1 MLTAGLL
8 AGMAHAATTIGT
20 DSEVGADFGLTEY
33 STGSSGNVSMGS
45 NGAITYPAG
54 FTGSGLGV
62 AGQFRIAVG
71 GFGAAGAQY
80 TVSCRDSDAL
90 AANAGGDTI
99 SIEADFVVTAGTR
112 TVFGGGNACN
122 GLGTDYGP
130 YTGTSR
136 TIYIGTRLNIP
147 PGFNGSGT
155 YSTGNAS
162 GQAITFEV
170 VLL

>member
-1 MLTAGLL
+1 MVALL
-8 AGMAHAATTIGT
+8 AGIAHAATTIGT

-33 STGSSGNVSMGS
+33 STGSSGNISMGS
-45 NGAITYPAG
+45 NGTISYPGG

-62 AGQFRIAVG
+62 TGQFRIAVG
-71 GFGAAGAQY
+71 GFGAGSAQY
-80 TVSCRDSDAL
+80 TVACRDSDAL
-90 AANAGGDTI
+90 AADGGGDTI
-99 SIEADFVVTAGTR
+99 SIEADFVATAGAR
-112 TVFGGGNACN
+112 TVYGGGNACN
-122 GLGTDYGP
+122 GLGSVYGP

-162 GQAITFEV
+162 GQPITFEV